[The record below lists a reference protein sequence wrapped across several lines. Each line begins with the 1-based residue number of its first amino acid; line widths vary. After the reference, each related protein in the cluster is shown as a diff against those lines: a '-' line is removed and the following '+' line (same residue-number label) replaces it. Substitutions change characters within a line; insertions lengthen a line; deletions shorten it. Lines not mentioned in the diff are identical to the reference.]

1 MAVELTT
8 RETEILS
15 KTKELCETIVAQP
28 QFRTLLDA
36 VEGFMNDPAART
48 LYEQVS
54 DLQQQLSSKQDAL
67 RHTIRKATITLPVT
81 IPLFF
86 IILIGA
92 ATFVHLAFQTALHNA
107 AVELIYSFFLFGCF
121 GLAAASGQYTHNWLI
136 ERELEHYRELLR
148 PIARVE

>member
-1 MAVELTT
+1 MIRRSARSEIARLTEEL
-8 RETEILS
+8 L
-15 KTKELCETIVAQP
+15 A
-28 QFRTLLDA
+28 FRNYNIRRL
-36 VEGFMNDPAART
+36 E
-48 LYEQVS
+48 YEPYNS
-54 DLQQQLSSKQDAL
+54 QLSSKQDAL